1 MSIKISG
8 TGSFIPKNIIKNDF
22 FLDSEFYDKNGEPY
36 PNSNKDIIE
45 KFESITGI
53 KERRYADKN
62 HNTSDLAT
70 LASKEA
76 IKDAGIDKE
85 EIDYIILAHN
95 FGEID
100 HGTNQYIAL
109 PSVATL
115 VKHKLE
121 IKNDNC
127 VAYDII
133 FGCPGWV
140 EGIIQAKAF
149 INSGMAKKCL
159 VIGADTLSRTVDKN
173 DRDSLI
179 FADGAGAVI
188 VEESQ
193 EQGGVL
199 SHKTIT
205 KAGKEALYLFC
216 KSSYHPK
223 TKSKTKFIKMNGR
236 KVYEFAISTIPAAL
250 KSCIEES
257 GKSIDD
263 VKKIFLHQAN
273 EKLDE
278 AVLKYFYK
286 LYDRPIPENIM
297 PISVDVLGNTSVATI
312 PTLYDIV
319 LKDKFKGHQLKKGDI
334 IIFASVGAGM
344 NVNAITYQL

>member
-1 MSIKISG
+1 MPIKISG
-8 TGSFIPKNIIKNDF
+8 TGSFIPKNIIKNDS

-70 LASKEA
+70 FASIEA

-85 EIDYIILAHN
+85 EIDYIIVAHN

-100 HGTNQYIAL
+100 YNTNQYIAL

-179 FADGAGAVI
+179 FADGAGASI

-193 EQGGVL
+193 ETGGIL
-199 SHKTIT
+199 SHKTVT
-205 KAGKEALYLFC
+205 KAGKEALYFFS
-216 KSSYHPK
+216 KNSYHPK

-236 KVYEFAISTIPAAL
+236 KVYEFAISTIPSAL
-250 KSCIEES
+250 KSCIDES
-257 GKSIDD
+257 GKNIDD
-263 VKKIFLHQAN
+263 IKKIFLHQAN

-286 LYDRPIPENIM
+286 IYDKPIPENIM
-297 PISVDVLGNTSVATI
+297 PISVDLLGNTSVATL

-319 LKDKFKGHQLKKGDI
+319 LKENFKGHQLQRGDI
-334 IIFASVGAGM
+334 IVFASVGAGM

>member
-1 MSIKISG
+1 MPIKISG
-8 TGSFIPKNIIKNDF
+8 TGSFIPKNIIKNDS

-70 LASKEA
+70 FASIEA

-85 EIDYIILAHN
+85 EIDYIIVAHN

-100 HGTNQYIAL
+100 YNTNQYIAL

-179 FADGAGAVI
+179 FADGAGASI

-193 EQGGVL
+193 ETGGIL
-199 SHKTIT
+199 SHKTVT

-216 KSSYHPK
+216 KNSYHPK

-236 KVYEFAISTIPAAL
+236 KVYEFAISTIPSAL
-250 KSCIEES
+250 KSCIDES
-257 GKSIDD
+257 GKNIDD
-263 VKKIFLHQAN
+263 IKKIFLHQAN

-286 LYDRPIPENIM
+286 LYDKPIPESIM
-297 PISVDVLGNTSVATI
+297 PISVDVLGNTSVATL

-319 LKDKFKGHQLKKGDI
+319 LKKNFKGHQLQRGDI
-334 IIFASVGAGM
+334 IVFASVGAGM

>member
-8 TGSFIPKNIIKNDF
+8 TGSFIPKNIVKNNT

-45 KFESITGI
+45 KFELITGI

-70 LASKEA
+70 FASIEA

-85 EIDYIILAHN
+85 EIDYIIVAHN

-100 HGTNQYIAL
+100 YNTNQYIAL

-121 IKNDNC
+121 ISNENC

-179 FADGAGAVI
+179 FADGAGAAI
-188 VEESQ
+188 VEKRED
-193 EQGGVL
+193 EGGIL

-216 KSSYHPK
+216 NNSYDPK
-223 TKSKTKFIKMNGR
+223 IKSKTKFIKMNGR
-236 KVYEFAISTIPAAL
+236 KVYEFAISTIPHAL
-250 KSCIEES
+250 KSCIEKS
-257 GKSIDD
+257 GKNIDD
-263 VKKIFLHQAN
+263 IKKIFLHQAN

-286 LYDRPIPENIM
+286 LYDKPIPENIM

-319 LKDKFKGHQLKKGDI
+319 LKKNFKGHKLMKGDT

-344 NVNAITYQL
+344 NVNAITYQI

>member
-8 TGSFIPKNIIKNDF
+8 TGSFIPKNIVKNNT

-45 KFESITGI
+45 KFELITGI

-70 LASKEA
+70 FASIEA

-85 EIDYIILAHN
+85 EIDYIIVAHN

-100 HGTNQYIAL
+100 YNTNQYIAL

-121 IKNDNC
+121 ISNENC

-179 FADGAGAVI
+179 FADGAGAAI
-188 VEESQ
+188 VEKSED
-193 EQGGVL
+193 EGGIL

-205 KAGKEALYLFC
+205 KAGKEALYLFL
-216 KSSYHPK
+216 
-223 TKSKTKFIKMNGR
+223 I
-236 KVYEFAISTIPAAL
+236 L
-250 KSCIEES
+250 
-257 GKSIDD
+257 
-263 VKKIFLHQAN
+263 
-273 EKLDE
+273 
-278 AVLKYFYK
+278 
-286 LYDRPIPENIM
+286 
-297 PISVDVLGNTSVATI
+297 
-312 PTLYDIV
+312 
-319 LKDKFKGHQLKKGDI
+319 
-334 IIFASVGAGM
+334 
-344 NVNAITYQL
+344 

>member
-76 IKDAGIDKE
+76 INDAGIDKE
-85 EIDYIILAHN
+85 EIDYIIVAHN

-100 HGTNQYIAL
+100 HDTNQYIAL

-179 FADGAGAVI
+179 FADGAGASI
-188 VEESQ
+188 IEESQ
-193 EQGGVL
+193 EQGGIL

-216 KSSYHPK
+216 KNSYHPK
-223 TKSKTKFIKMNGR
+223 IKSKTKFIKMNGR

-319 LKDKFKGHQLKKGDI
+319 LKENFKGHQLKKGDI
-334 IIFASVGAGM
+334 IVFASVGAGM